1 MPLFRSTTTWYP
13 TTPHVVRRTDV
24 RRSVALGHGAG
35 SRRRKERN
43 VDELVS
49 IEVGS
54 CQVDHFGIIVDDR
67 GKMEVLAIE
76 NMMIFKWSLKMLTGH
91 NLEDATGIHWI
102 GDH

>member
-1 MPLFRSTTTWYP
+1 M
-13 TTPHVVRRTDV
+13 
-24 RRSVALGHGAG
+24 ALGHGAG

-102 GDH
+102 GDHWGDCFPEVRCDGFFVFRLAFE